1 MKIFYKKF
9 TIIFL
14 LIFLVFAGFG
24 CRGLSSKEKAVVKR
38 VTLNYWTVYDD
49 VEQLRKFATDYK
61 MIRSHVTVNI
71 KQVREDQFE
80 QLFINALADDV
91 APDIVSIHV
100 RDMNK
105 YLTKLSPMPKGFTV
119 PSLITTGKYFKET
132 KIIQNSFALPTADF
146 VKNNFVQTVY
156 DDVVREGKIYGIPL
170 AMDTLAVYYNQ
181 DLLDQAGVATAPTTW
196 DEFMEAVKKSTKF
209 DKDGNITQAG
219 VALGTSQNIKRSF
232 DILSVLMMQ
241 SGVTMAQDKYVTFAN
256 GVKKFDTTYPVFK
269 VLQFYTDFANKN
281 KEVYTW
287 NNTLE
292 DSLNYFT
299 KGKSVFYFGFAYDYN
314 TIRARAPQM
323 NLKVISL
330 PQLNPESPI
339 NIANYWLQ
347 AVVKKSKHQNEA
359 WDFINFIIAQDRIKE
374 YTKKTGYPT
383 PLRIQIAEQKEDP
396 ILAPFVEYVLQAKN
410 WYYGS
415 DKNIAE
421 EAINNLISNYLLPTP
436 EGLKENE
443 WKINILNSAARQV
456 QQSM

>member
-1 MKIFYKKF
+1 
-9 TIIFL
+9 
-14 LIFLVFAGFG
+14 
-24 CRGLSSKEKAVVKR
+24 
-38 VTLNYWTVYDD
+38 
-49 VEQLRKFATDYK
+49 
-61 MIRSHVTVNI
+61 
-71 KQVREDQFE
+71 
-80 QLFINALADDV
+80 
-91 APDIVSIHV
+91 
-100 RDMNK
+100 
-105 YLTKLSPMPKGFTV
+105 
-119 PSLITTGKYFKET
+119 
-132 KIIQNSFALPTADF
+132 
-146 VKNNFVQTVY
+146 
-156 DDVVREGKIYGIPL
+156 
-170 AMDTLAVYYNQ
+170 
-181 DLLDQAGVATAPTTW
+181 
-196 DEFMEAVKKSTKF
+196 
-209 DKDGNITQAG
+209 
-219 VALGTSQNIKRSF
+219 
-232 DILSVLMMQ
+232 
-241 SGVTMAQDKYVTFAN
+241 
-256 GVKKFDTTYPVFK
+256 
-269 VLQFYTDFANKN
+269 
-281 KEVYTW
+281 
-287 NNTLE
+287 
-292 DSLNYFT
+292 
-299 KGKSVFYFGFAYDYN
+299 
-314 TIRARAPQM
+314 M